1 MTRRSTLFEAKN
13 SLEMTFLLLIYFFNQ
28 IVAELQN
35 ELKRRGL
42 STDGLKADLVNRL
55 QTRLDEEEFGMV
67 DPPPENPP
75 ATPATSSKSPTKEKK
90 DESKAEPKVEPKV
103 EEKKEIPTAVPVTK
117 SESHAVE
124 TKKVSVK
131 VMSSNLSFEEQKKRR
146 AERFNIPV
154 VKAQEEKPKQK
165 RGKRDKEI
173 GQSKA
178 ESKRP
183 KTEDIR
189 QEKKILPKEEIEK
202 LLARAEKY
210 GGDPKRTEELRVMLR
225 YYRFNSK

>member
-1 MTRRSTLFEAKN
+1 MTRRSTLLEAQN
-13 SLEMTFLLLIYFFNQ
+13 SLKMPFLLLIYFFNQ
-28 IVAELQN
+28 TVAELQN

-75 ATPATSSKSPTKEKK
+75 TTPATSSKSPTKEKK
-90 DESKAEPKVEPKV
+90 DESKVEPKV
-103 EEKKEIPTAVPVTK
+103 EGKKEIPTAVPVTK

-131 VMSSNLSFEEQKKRR
+131 VTSSNLSFEEQKKRR

-173 GQSKA
+173 GQTKV